1 MNMNEH
7 ELNCRSYNL
16 VLATARSGE
25 LWKVEVQVNG
35 TTQVSSVIQARL
47 QQIVEKIKIESVN
60 HSAQAVPGCNLTLMV
75 RTMIDTWVFQFSI
88 LVQRRASI

>member
-7 ELNCRSYNL
+7 ELNCRIYNL

-35 TTQVSSVIQARL
+35 TTQVSSAVI
-47 QQIVEKIKIESVN
+47 
-60 HSAQAVPGCNLTLMV
+60 
-75 RTMIDTWVFQFSI
+75 
-88 LVQRRASI
+88 